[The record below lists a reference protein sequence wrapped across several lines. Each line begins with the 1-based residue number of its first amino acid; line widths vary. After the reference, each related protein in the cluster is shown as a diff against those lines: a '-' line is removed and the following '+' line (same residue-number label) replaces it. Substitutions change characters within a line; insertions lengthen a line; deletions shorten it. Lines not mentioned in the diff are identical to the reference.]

1 MLLKLSDLRAF
12 WQMVWMQY
20 NRRISAGPHNEWVDG
35 WIRQQERVK
44 QAIAAAKQE
53 AAPTECTDTGDEWVD
68 GWIRQQERVKQ
79 AIAAAKQQAAPTE
92 CTDTGDEWVDGWIKQ
107 QQRLRQAL
115 AAAKLRNMSRSQR

>member
-44 QAIAAAKQE
+44 QAL
-53 AAPTECTDTGDEWVD
+53 
-68 GWIRQQERVKQ
+68 
-79 AIAAAKQQAAPTE
+79 AAAKQQAAPPE
-92 CTDTGDEWVDGWIKQ
+92 STDAGDEWVDGWVKQ
-107 QQRLRQAL
+107 QQRLREAL
-115 AAAKLRNMSRSQR
+115 AAAKLHNMSRSQR